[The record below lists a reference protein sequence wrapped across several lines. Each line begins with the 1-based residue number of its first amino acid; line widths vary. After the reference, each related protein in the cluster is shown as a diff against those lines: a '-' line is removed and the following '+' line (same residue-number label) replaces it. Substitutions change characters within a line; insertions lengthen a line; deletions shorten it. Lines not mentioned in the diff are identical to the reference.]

1 MTMKS
6 KCQKPTIAL
15 LVNCKYNG
23 LMEEPL
29 ESIMKHPKTTYDI
42 YMVIDGVER
51 LLTTADLKEVPIKCK
66 HHPSLYNLMEGI
78 KIGVTF
84 SNKQY
89 KSVDFRYEEV
99 K

>member
-1 MTMKS
+1 MKHM
-6 KCQKPTIAL
+6 KK
-15 LVNCKYNG
+15 KYN
-23 LMEEPL
+23 
-29 ESIMKHPKTTYDI
+29 I
-42 YMVIDGVER
+42 YMIINGDER

>member
-1 MTMKS
+1 MKHM
-6 KCQKPTIAL
+6 KK
-15 LVNCKYNG
+15 KYN
-23 LMEEPL
+23 
-29 ESIMKHPKTTYDI
+29 I
-42 YMVIDGVER
+42 YMIINGDER

-66 HHPSLYNLMEGI
+66 HHSSLYNLMEGI

>member
-1 MTMKS
+1 MKHI
-6 KCQKPTIAL
+6 KK
-15 LVNCKYNG
+15 KYN
-23 LMEEPL
+23 
-29 ESIMKHPKTTYDI
+29 I
-42 YMVIDGVER
+42 YMIIDGDER

-78 KIGVTF
+78 KIGVAF
-84 SNKQY
+84 SNKNY

>member
-1 MTMKS
+1 MKHT
-6 KCQKPTIAL
+6 KK
-15 LVNCKYNG
+15 KYN
-23 LMEEPL
+23 
-29 ESIMKHPKTTYDI
+29 I
-42 YMVIDGVER
+42 YMIIDGDER

-78 KIGVTF
+78 KIGVAF
-84 SNKQY
+84 SNKNY